1 MEEDEKI
8 QNEDELEEKVEEVS
22 EDSDEE
28 KEVPQQVEINDS
40 NVEML
45 AQQLGTSQTSPS
57 LQQIAVAREG
67 TPINLE
73 RSVSNTWIDNED
85 KEELYTTKKSNG
97 DSEREYNV
105 NKAVKENAF
114 YQDTTTHSGERVDVH
129 DVGRENLMESQI
141 RKAEF
146 VNSENRN
153 IKNSGD
159 RETDYITPNKADMK
173 NLGKDVGEK
182 PREYFTR

>member
-1 MEEDEKI
+1 MVKDEENLRE
-8 QNEDELEEKVEEVS
+8 NELEEKVEEVS

-28 KEVPQQVEINDS
+28 EKVPQQIEIDDTNI
-40 NVEML
+40 EIL
-45 AQQLGTSQTSPS
+45 AHQLGTSQTSPS
-57 LQQIAVAREG
+57 LQQIAIAREG
-67 TPINLE
+67 APVNLE
-73 RSVSNTWIDNED
+73 KSVSNVWVDDEE
-85 KEELYTTKKSNG
+85 KEELYSTKKSGEN
-97 DSEREYNV
+97 SEREYNV
-105 NKAVKENAF
+105 NKAVKEGVLYDESSHIQN
-114 YQDTTTHSGERVDVH
+114 DRLDISE
-129 DVGRENLMESQI
+129 VGRENLIESQI

-153 IKNSGD
+153 IKNSWN